1 MIRESVIASLHAC
14 AVALG
19 QIADGT
25 QWHLFGSV
33 DRNEASASDIDLMIL
48 CKDDE
53 QADALRRSI
62 DPDAFLLPLDLALLT
77 YDEAAEVDAVRVQR
91 SNVIFAYPSSRNMDC
106 F

>member
-1 MIRESVIASLHAC
+1 MIRERAIASLHAC

-25 QWHLFGSV
+25 QWHLFGSTN
-33 DRNEASASDIDLMIL
+33 RNEASASDIDLMIL

-62 DPDAFLLPLDLALLT
+62 DPDDFFLPLDLALMT
-77 YDEAAEVDAVRVQR
+77 YDEAAEVDAIRVQK
-91 SNVIFAYPSSRNMDC
+91 SHVIFAYHSPRSTD
-106 F
+106 